1 MEGHNRTW
9 LCTVVFLDVVGY
21 TQRPVVQQMEI
32 KERLRKIISESTAN
46 IARSERTVIDTGDGA
61 ALCFMGDP
69 EDALFV
75 AMNMRN
81 MLLSSDKGAGTDFQL
96 RIGINLGP
104 VKVVRSFDGNL
115 NPLGDGINNAQ
126 RVMGFAEPNQ
136 ILVSRSFYEVIA
148 NLSQDYMKLFHFMGT
163 RHDKHVKEH
172 TVYEIIYPG
181 QVFADN
187 VADNA
192 DETVRTVADSEN
204 VAPSDAALPETT
216 PPDAALPDTAFP
228 HALIPDISP
237 PYAALPGT
245 SFPLT
250 YVFDPETIRTIK
262 IELTQ
267 YIGPMGETLVERTAH
282 KVSTIEELCS
292 KMAAFIPKE
301 DERARFLKKVSAAGT
316 EAGKSATGGRSAVS
330 VADDE
335 ARYASMPFQPS
346 GWDARTLKAIEAELT
361 LYIGPIAKLLVKKAA
376 QKTYDIKELYAMLAG
391 ELSAANDKESFLRS
405 LDKHKFPR

>member
-21 TQRPVVQQMEI
+21 TQRPVAQQMEI

-46 IARSERTVIDTGDGA
+46 IAQSERTVIDTGDGA

-75 AMNMRN
+75 AMNVRN
-81 MLLSSDKGAGTDFQL
+81 MLLSGDKGAGTAFQL

-172 TVYEIIYPG
+172 TVYEIVSPG
-181 QVFADN
+181 QAFS
-187 VADNA
+187 DNA
-192 DETVRTVADSEN
+192 GDIVA
-204 VAPSDAALPETT
+204 TT
-216 PPDAALPDTAFP
+216 TDTESASPPDAALPDASPPDTTLP
-228 HALIPDISP
+228 HAVIPDTTP
-237 PYAALPGT
+237 PYATPPGT

-250 YVFDPETIRTIK
+250 YAFDPETLRTIK

-267 YIGPMGETLVERTAH
+267 YIGPMGETLVDRTAA

-301 DERARFLKKVSAAGT
+301 DERARFLKKVSVTGT
-316 EAGKSATGGRSAVS
+316 EAGKSASGGKS
-330 VADDE
+330 VGNVQE
-335 ARYASMPFQPS
+335 PKARHAFMPFQPS
-346 GWDARTLKAIEAELT
+346 PWEERTLKAVESELT
-361 LYIGPIAKLLVKKAA
+361 VYIGPIAKLLVKKAA
-376 QKTYDIKELYAMLAG
+376 QKTSDIKELYSMLAG
-391 ELSAANDKESFLRS
+391 ELSDKNDRENFLKS